1 MAECKEQILNSIPN
15 NNCCIH
21 AFFNVIFNSAEKL
34 NNSYLISA
42 PNFVIDFAAKLINKH
57 YPNAE
62 INIWNG
68 FLSVSKDIYDI
79 EVEFE
84 QLNLSHYDNAC
95 DRLTILKTL
104 FLLNGNLYYNSDNF
118 KNSKG
123 YNLEFVFKNEEKC
136 QICHTILAENGFN
149 LKEIKRQNNFVLYT
163 KNSNTICDLLVLL
176 GATYSALDLQNS
188 LAMREVRN
196 STNRQN
202 NCFGHNLDKTLN
214 SSDKQLEAI
223 NYLYENDLLDS
234 LDENLKEI
242 ALLRFANPEVSLNE
256 LKILL
261 NKPISRAGLKYR
273 LDKIIEIY
281 KLYKENAQ

>member
-15 NNCCIH
+15 NSCCIH
-21 AFFNVIFNSAEKL
+21 AFFNALFSSAEKTK
-34 NNSYLISA
+34 NGYLLMA
-42 PNFVIDFAAKLINKH
+42 PNFMLEITGKLINK
-57 YPNAE
+57 YFPNA
-62 INIWNG
+62 NVSIWKN
-68 FLSVSKDIYDI
+68 FLSVTDNVYDI
-79 EVEFE
+79 
-84 QLNLSHYDNAC
+84 QIDCDDLNLTHYDNEC

-104 FLLNGNLYYNSDNF
+104 FLLNGNLYYNNDNF

-123 YNLEFVFKNEEKC
+123 YSIEFVFNNEKMC
-136 QICHTILAENGFN
+136 QICFTILSENGFN
-149 LKEIKRQNNFVLYT
+149 LKQIERQKNYVLYT
-163 KNSNTICDLLVLL
+163 KNSNIICDLLVLL
-176 GATYSALDLQNS
+176 GATYSALELQNS

-214 SSDKQLEAI
+214 SSEKQLEAI
-223 NYLYENDLLDS
+223 NYLYENDLLDG

-242 ALLRFANPEVSLNE
+242 ALLRFANPDVSLNE

-281 KLYKENAQ
+281 KLYKEND